1 MNPDKETVFFSVVIP
16 VYNDWRAL
24 QECLRSLASQANPPG
39 FEVIV
44 VDDGSAEPAPE
55 FIRDFTRRY
64 PLTFVQQS
72 HAGIPKARNLGIK
85 SSRGEI
91 LLFVDADCKVE
102 VNCLATLSSAI
113 VHSPEDD
120 YFQLRLVGSSD
131 NLVRRTERLRLSTF
145 QEFMLQPGGHIRY
158 LNTAGF
164 AIRRSKANIETGVF
178 DPDAVRGED
187 TLLLVELMQA
197 GKLPLFVPDAIVEHS
212 IPLSVIGC
220 LRKDVR
226 SAFTEKRTYDVIASK
241 QIRIRLTHT
250 ERLRL
255 LRSVWKASENRSI
268 GRSAFFFLLL
278 KQTVRRLISFGPKV
292 RVLASRQGVKPP

>member
-1 MNPDKETVFFSVVIP
+1 MSPDQETVFFSIVIP
-16 VYNDWRAL
+16 VYNDWRPL
-24 QECLRSLASQANPPG
+24 QECLRSLAGQTNPPS

-55 FIRDFTRRY
+55 FIRSWASRY

-72 HAGIPKARNLGIK
+72 HAGIPRARNLGIK
-85 SSRGEI
+85 NAKGGV
-91 LLFVDADCKVE
+91 LLFVDADCKAE
-102 VNCLATLSSAI
+102 VNCLAALSSAI
-113 VHSPEDD
+113 IHSPEDD
-120 YFQLRLVGSSD
+120 YFQLRLVGSSE
-131 NLVRRTERLRLSTF
+131 NLVRRTERLRLLTF

-164 AIRRSKANIETGVF
+164 AIRRSKAKIETGVF
-178 DPDAVRGED
+178 DPGAVRGED
-187 TLLLVELMQA
+187 TLLLVEMMQA
-197 GKLPLFVPDAIVEHS
+197 GKLPLFVPNATVEHA
-212 IPLSVIGC
+212 IPLSVIAC

-241 QIRIRLTHT
+241 QVRIRLTHK

-255 LRSVWKASENRSI
+255 MRSVWKASENRTI

-278 KQTVRRLISFGPKV
+278 KQTIRRLISFGPNLRTEFSGK
-292 RVLASRQGVKPP
+292 R

>member
-1 MNPDKETVFFSVVIP
+1 MSPDKGTVFFSVVIP
-16 VYNDWRAL
+16 VYNDWRPL
-24 QECLRSLASQANPPG
+24 QECLQSLAGQTNPPS

-55 FIRDFTRRY
+55 FIRGFAARY

-85 SSRGEI
+85 NSKGEV
-91 LLFVDADCKVE
+91 LLFIDADCKVE
-102 VNCLATLSSAI
+102 VNCLAALNSAI

-164 AIRRSKANIETGVF
+164 AVRRGKTNAESGMF
-178 DPDAVRGED
+178 DPAAVRGED

-197 GKLPLFVPDAIVEHS
+197 EKLPLFVPAAIVEHA
-212 IPLSVIGC
+212 IPLSLIGC
-220 LRKDVR
+220 LRKDIR
-226 SAFTEKRTYDVIASK
+226 SALTEKRTYDVIASK
-241 QIRIRLTHT
+241 GIRIRLTHK
-250 ERLRL
+250 ERLQL
-255 LRSVWKASENRSI
+255 LRSIWKAAGDRSI

-278 KQTVRRLISFGPKV
+278 KQTIRRLISFGPKMRTEFV
-292 RVLASRQGVKPP
+292 GKR